1 MRKTFIIWL
10 IFSFAI
16 YNQTSSN
23 NLPSDFWLGL
33 SEPEKLSF
41 VNGAYGAISL
51 LKKSHKDEVAKQY
64 LYYKNWIQPYYIE
77 RFYDIADEYLSEEAG
92 YNLTIIIMHMDA
104 LYANSDNHK
113 IPVLE
118 AMRVVSLMQDGLRD
132 KANLRLLQ
140 LQSCLLY
147 TSPSPRDRG

>member
-1 MRKTFIIWL
+1 MKVVVVVVVMCIL
-10 IFSFAI
+10 
-16 YNQTSSN
+16 NMNGQTTN
-23 NLPSDFWLGL
+23 KILPSDFWSSL
-33 SEPEKLSF
+33 SESEKLSF

-64 LYYKNWIQPYYIE
+64 LHDKNWIQPYYIE
-77 RFYDIADEYLSEEAG
+77 RFYDITDEYMSEEAG
-92 YNLTIIIMHMDA
+92 YNLSIIVMHMDA

-118 AMRVVSLMQDGLRD
+118 AMRVVSLMQDGVRD

-140 LQSCLLY
+140 LQRKY
-147 TSPSPRDRG
+147 